1 VVMTPSTAT
10 TMDERRLGIPDL
22 KPTDFYV
29 YMSVSAA
36 AVAFLGFAPTYWA
49 PLITGTFKGHPVLHL
64 HAAVF
69 FSWTLFVVLQTW
81 LAASGRVA
89 RHRTLGMAGVSFAT
103 AMTIF
108 GFLATVAQVRSFAAA
123 GYRETGEA
131 FAIVPVASIVFFAIT
146 FICAVANIRRPEW
159 HKRLMLLATISILDA
174 PIARW
179 LVVFLAPPDASGPP
193 PVGVEILPAA
203 AVAML
208 LAVAVVHDWRTRGR
222 PHSAYVAGGLAFVTV
237 KVLQVPVSERP
248 VWHAVA
254 GWLLA
259 FAG

>member
-1 VVMTPSTAT
+1 MRPSAAT
-10 TMDERRLGIPDL
+10 TMDERRLSIPDL
-22 KPTDFYV
+22 KAKTDFYV
-29 YMSVSAA
+29 YMSISAA

-222 PHSAYVAGGLAFVTV
+222 PHSAYVAGGLGFVAV
-237 KVLQVPVSERP
+237 KVLQVPVSETP
-248 VWHAVA
+248 AWHSLV